1 MRPWLLCIL
10 LLVLSG
16 TPMARADQIVTCS
29 KVRVQV
35 QGAVR
40 HPGVYWMPIGSR
52 VAELIE
58 RAGGPRKDAQLK
70 GLDLAEL
77 LQDGELCYVPTFK
90 ETMPPPS
97 PSPLPAATMRRRRA
111 AAKTLAP
118 GQRIDL
124 NRADEATLEELPGI
138 GPGLAAAI
146 LQERAKLGG
155 RFRSLDDLREIA
167 GFGPKRL
174 ERLQSLVTLD

>member
-1 MRPWLLCIL
+1 MRPWLLCLLML
-10 LLVLSG
+10 LLCRM
-16 TPMARADQIVTCS
+16 PPAHADQIVTSS

-40 HPGVYWMPIGSR
+40 HPGVYWMPVGSR
-52 VAELIE
+52 VAELLQ
-58 RAGGPRKDAQLK
+58 RAGGPRRDAQLK

-77 LQDGELCYVPTFK
+77 LQDGELCTVPTFK
-90 ETMPPPS
+90 EMLPPPS
-97 PSPLPAATMRRRRA
+97 PSPVPVAARHRRA
-111 AAKTLAP
+111 APKALAP
-118 GQRIDL
+118 GRHIDL
-124 NRADEATLEELPGI
+124 NRADAATLEELPGI

-174 ERLQSLVTLD
+174 ERLQALVTID